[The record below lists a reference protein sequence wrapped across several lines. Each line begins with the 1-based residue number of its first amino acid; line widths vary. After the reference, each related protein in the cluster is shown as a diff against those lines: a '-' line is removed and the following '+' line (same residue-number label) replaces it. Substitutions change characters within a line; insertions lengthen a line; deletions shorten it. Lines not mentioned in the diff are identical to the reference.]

1 MRRET
6 VKAPILRAPVVK
18 DDVRR
23 PWPRTFPPPVGGR
36 MARLRAWW
44 WDNIALHVGET
55 CGCCG
60 RRYTDTPWHA
70 PADLW
75 RRVVQGRVAL
85 ICPGCFNRWALA
97 EGLGRV
103 VFVPTL
109 GTDAWD
115 VHDPINKENE

>member
-1 MRRET
+1 M
-6 VKAPILRAPVVK
+6 
-18 DDVRR
+18 
-23 PWPRTFPPPVGGR
+23 
-36 MARLRAWW
+36 RAWW
-44 WDNIALHVGET
+44 WDNVARHAGEL
-55 CGCCG
+55 CGVCG

-85 ICPGCFNRWALA
+85 ICPGCFGRWAEA

-103 VFVPTL
+103 VWVPTL

-115 VHDPINKENE
+115 VHDPLIEEIPMPAEPTMNLLRPEKKSLAESICDHIWGGGDDS